1 LLLSYFSRPPHP
13 PTPPLFPYTTL
24 FRSRAPVRQAEAGED
39 LVEDED
45 DVAFPGELAETFEVV
60 SFRHDHARAAQD
72 RLHDQ
77 GSDLVFVFF
86 EDRGGPFDVVVWVDN
101 DRVRDGLGDPAS
113 IGDRL
118 VSVVAR

>member
-77 GSDLVFVFF
+77 GSDLVFVL
-86 EDRGGPFDVVVWVDN
+86 DRKSTRLNSSHV
-101 DRVRDGLGDPAS
+101 S
-113 IGDRL
+113 ISYAVFCL
-118 VSVVAR
+118 KKKN